1 MDKRVKLT
9 INDTLAFYD
18 DYVGDYVFNESNV
31 QTYDYFFK
39 VPSEFLAG
47 EHLNEN
53 SINLILKFLYGENWQ
68 SGNEDG
74 SRFMI
79 LQTKSQLLSDAN
91 ADEWLSRSYCYSV
104 DETGKV
110 SKISPQE
117 F

>member
-1 MDKRVKLT
+1 METRVKLT
-9 INDTLAFYD
+9 IGDTLAFYD

-31 QTYDYFFK
+31 KTYDYFFK
-39 VPSEFLAG
+39 VPSEFLTG
-47 EHLNEN
+47 EHLSEN
-53 SINLILKFLYGENWQ
+53 GIDRILEFLYGENWQ
-68 SGNEDG
+68 AGNEDG

-91 ADEWLSRSYCYSV
+91 ADEWRDRSYCYKIGEKG
-104 DETGKV
+104 DF